1 MATYLSKKPEYIKK
15 KPLEKR
21 KSEFEYKKVKSQ
33 QKSYKKKPVGYI
45 TKKKAQDISDT
56 VREAIESFKKE
67 FPKIGKDY

>member
-1 MATYLSKKPEYIKK
+1 MAYISKKPKYIKK

-33 QKSYKKKPVGYI
+33 QKSYEKEKTPWITLKDKKNIVD
-45 TKKKAQDISDT
+45 KA
-56 VREAIESFKKE
+56 REAFELLKKE

>member
-1 MATYLSKKPEYIKK
+1 MATYLSKKPKYMIK

-21 KSEFEYKKVKSQ
+21 KSEFEYRKVKSQ

-45 TKKKAQDISDT
+45 TKKKKKNIVDT
-56 VREAIESFKKE
+56 AKEATDFIKRE